1 MYEQRSFSGAAL
13 ALVKCELWMAGLQG
27 RHSARKMSKNC
38 IAPRS
43 LTLALAALLAATAPL
58 RSLDVSHFLSPE
70 SAADLPSGSPASIAY
85 DGTNFLIAA
94 RSTNGGIMA
103 FRLATNAMM
112 QGTRLDLCRTGGPP
126 RVAFDGR

>member
-1 MYEQRSFSGAAL
+1 MCYRT
-13 ALVKCELWMAGLQG
+13 G
-27 RHSARKMSKNC
+27 REASSARLLLCYNCEPWWRAIQRLTLFVKRARMSKNC

-94 RSTNGGIMA
+94 RSTNGGVMA
-103 FRLATNAMM
+103 ILLAT
-112 QGTRLDLCRTGGPP
+112 
-126 RVAFDGR
+126 